1 MIGRGHPNPYSTHMT
16 DDKRSLLWQ
25 GMKDFGLSI
34 CRDIERCR
42 AALREYGSKR
52 QTPKIGIRM
61 RNYPLR
67 NLARLAR
74 TVRYMRT
81 GQIVNRI
88 ARRFKS
94 LPPTDG
100 AAPALRV
107 PRSFWRNCPG
117 RLSSMLSPQRFR
129 FIGRDGEL
137 EAASGWNRPDMAKLW
152 LYNLHYFDDLRA
164 EGATDRLPWQRD
176 LIARWI
182 AENPPAAGN
191 GWEPYPASLRIVN
204 WIAWALAGNDLGAA
218 ALQSLAVQVRVL
230 GATLE
235 YHLLGNHLL
244 ANAKALVFAGCFFSG
259 DEAEGWLRTGLD
271 LLDAEFAE
279 QILGDGA
286 HFELSPM
293 YHAVILE
300 DVLDL
305 IQLSELFPAQIG
317 AKGEPW
323 RELAARMLDWLDAMS
338 HPDGEISF
346 FNDAAFGI
354 ARTYQELAAYGA
366 WFGVAPSR
374 ETGALRR
381 LSASGYIRLR
391 SGPFA
396 VIFDTAEIGPSYL
409 PGHGH
414 ADVLSLEVSLD
425 GKRLLTNGGTSS
437 YDIGPVRAGERATA
451 AHATLEVDG
460 HDSSEVWSSFRVG
473 RRAHPFD
480 VAVTEAGGEV
490 SATASHDGYRWLPG
504 KPVHRRR
511 VVLSPASL
519 SIQDSV
525 TGDGDHAVV
534 ARFPLHPSVTIVAEE
549 PEGWRLEL
557 AGSHVVR
564 VRMRG
569 CSERFVAGGYYAPT
583 FCQRM
588 ARPVLT
594 WRHNGRLPLN
604 VETRFEL

>member
-1 MIGRGHPNPYSTHMT
+1 MIGSGHPNPYSAHMT

-25 GMKDFGLSI
+25 GRKDFRLPI
-34 CRDIERCR
+34 WRDIECCR
-42 AALREYGSKR
+42 AALREYGNKW
-52 QTPKIGIRM
+52 QTLKIGIRM

-67 NLARLAR
+67 NLARLVR
-74 TVRYMRT
+74 TVRYMRA
-81 GQIVNRI
+81 GQVVNRI

-94 LPPTDG
+94 LPLVDG
-100 AAPALRV
+100 AAPALGA

-129 FIGRDGEL
+129 FIGQEGEL
-137 EAASGWNRPDMAKLW
+137 KAASGWNRPDMAKLW

-244 ANAKALVFAGCFFSG
+244 ANAKALVFAGCFFLG
-259 DEAEGWLRTGLD
+259 NEAEGWLRTGLD
-271 LLDAEFAE
+271 LLNVEFAE
-279 QILGDGA
+279 QILDDGA

-323 RELAARMLDWLDAMS
+323 RALAARMLDWLDAMS

-396 VIFDTAEIGPSYL
+396 VIFDTAAIGPSYL

-425 GKRLLTNGGTSS
+425 GKRLLTNGGTYS

-451 AHATLEVDG
+451 AHVTIEIDG

-480 VAVTEAGGEV
+480 VAVAEEGGEV
-490 SATASHDGYRWLPG
+490 SAVASHDGYRWLPG
-504 KPVHRRR
+504 KPIHRRR
-511 VVLSPASL
+511 VVVSPTSL
-519 SIQDSV
+519 SIHDSV
-525 TGDGDHAVV
+525 TGNGDHTVV

-549 PEGWRLEL
+549 PEGWQLEL
-557 AGSHVVR
+557 AGSRVVR
-564 VRMRG
+564 VRVRG
-569 CSERFVAGGYYAPT
+569 CSEHVVVDGYYAPT
-583 FCQRM
+583 FGQRM

-594 WRHNGRLPLN
+594 WRHNGCLPLN

>member
-1 MIGRGHPNPYSTHMT
+1 MQDTHLG
-16 DDKRSLLWQ
+16 K
-25 GMKDFGLSI
+25 
-34 CRDIERCR
+34 
-42 AALREYGSKR
+42 
-52 QTPKIGIRM
+52 
-61 RNYPLR
+61 
-67 NLARLAR
+67 LARLAR
-74 TVRYMRT
+74 TVGHMRA

-100 AAPALRV
+100 APPPLRTPQAV
-107 PRSFWRNCPG
+107 WRNCPG
-117 RLSSMLSPQRFR
+117 RLPGMLSPQRFR
-129 FIGRDGEL
+129 FIGREGEL
-137 EAASGWNRPDMAKLW
+137 KTASDWNRPDAAKLW

-164 EGATDRLPWQRD
+164 EGATDRLPWHRD
-176 LIARWI
+176 LMARWVD
-182 AENPPAAGN
+182 ENPPAAGN

-204 WIAWALAGNDLGAA
+204 WIGWALAGNDPGPT
-218 ALQSLAVQVRVL
+218 ALQSLAAQVRVL

-259 DEAEGWLRTGLD
+259 DEAEAWLRTGLE

-279 QILGDGA
+279 QILDDGA

-293 YHAVILE
+293 YHAIILE

-305 IQLSELFPAQIG
+305 IQLGELFPAQLS
-317 AKGEPW
+317 AKGQEW
-323 RELAARMLDWLDAMS
+323 RALAARMLVWLDAMS

-354 ARTYQELAAYGA
+354 ARTRRELAAYGA
-366 WFGVAPSR
+366 LFAVAPPR

-381 LSASGYIRLR
+381 LSASGYIGLQ
-391 SGPFA
+391 SGPFSA
-396 VIFDTAEIGPSYL
+396 IFDAAEIGPSYL

-425 GKRLLTNGGTSS
+425 GRRLLTNGGTSS
-437 YDIGPVRAGERATA
+437 YDVGPVRAGERSTA
-451 AHATLEVDG
+451 AHATLEIDG
-460 HDSSEVWSSFRVG
+460 QDSSEVWSSFRVG

-480 VAVTEAGGEV
+480 VAVAAEDGTL
-490 SATASHDGYRWLPG
+490 SAAASHDGYRWLPG
-504 KPVHRRR
+504 QPVHRRR
-511 VVLSPASL
+511 VVVSPTSL
-519 SIQDSV
+519 SVHDSV

-534 ARFPLHPSVTIVAEE
+534 ARFPLHPAVTIIAEE
-549 PEGWRLEL
+549 ADGWQLEL
-557 AGSHVVR
+557 PGSRMVR
-564 VRMRG
+564 VRVRG

-583 FCQRM
+583 FGQRM

-594 WRHNGRLPLN
+594 WRNNGRLPLD

>member
-1 MIGRGHPNPYSTHMT
+1 MGRYQPG
-16 DDKRSLLWQ
+16 
-25 GMKDFGLSI
+25 
-34 CRDIERCR
+34 
-42 AALREYGSKR
+42 
-52 QTPKIGIRM
+52 
-61 RNYPLR
+61 

-74 TVRYMRT
+74 TVRYMRP
-81 GQIVNRI
+81 GQVVNRI
-88 ARRFKS
+88 ARRFTS

-100 AAPALRV
+100 PAPALRATQ
-107 PRSFWRNCPG
+107 STWRNCPG
-117 RLSSMLSPQRFR
+117 RLPSMLSPERFR
-129 FIGRDGEL
+129 FIGQEGEL
-137 EAASGWNRPDMAKLW
+137 KGASGWNRPDAAKLW

-164 EGATDRLPWQRD
+164 EGATDRLPWHRG
-176 LIARWI
+176 LMARWI
-182 AENPPAAGN
+182 LENPPAAGN

-204 WIAWALAGNDLGAA
+204 WIAWALAGNELDSVAR
-218 ALQSLAVQVRVL
+218 QSLAAQVRIL

-259 DEAEGWLRTGLD
+259 DEADGWLRTGLD

-279 QILGDGA
+279 QILDDGA

-300 DVLDL
+300 DVMDL
-305 IQLSELFPAQIG
+305 IQLSALFPAQLG

-323 RELAARMLDWLDAMS
+323 RALAARMLAWLDAMS

-354 ARTYQELAAYGA
+354 ARTHSELAAYGA
-366 WFGVAPSR
+366 RFAVVPSR
-374 ETGALRR
+374 EASALRR
-381 LSASGYIRLR
+381 LAASGYARLQ
-391 SGPFA
+391 SEPFA
-396 VIFDTAEIGPSYL
+396 VIFDAGEIGPSYL

-451 AHATLEVDG
+451 AHATLEIDG
-460 HDSSEVWSSFRVG
+460 QNSSEVWSSFRVG

-480 VAVTEAGGEV
+480 VAVAGESGEI
-490 SATASHDGYRWLPG
+490 SAVASHDGYRWLPG

-511 VVLSPASL
+511 VVLSPTL
-519 SIQDSV
+519 LVIHDSV
-525 TGDGDHAVV
+525 TGGGDHTVV

-549 PEGWRLEL
+549 PEGWQLEL
-557 AGSHVVR
+557 TGSRVVR
-564 VRMRG
+564 VRVSG
-569 CSERFVAGGYYAPT
+569 CFERVVAAGYYAPT
-583 FCQRM
+583 FGQRM

-594 WRHNGRLPLN
+594 WWHKGPLPLN

>member
-1 MIGRGHPNPYSTHMT
+1 M
-16 DDKRSLLWQ
+16 
-25 GMKDFGLSI
+25 
-34 CRDIERCR
+34 
-42 AALREYGSKR
+42 
-52 QTPKIGIRM
+52 QTTQLGK
-61 RNYPLR
+61 
-67 NLARLAR
+67 LARVAR

-94 LPPTDG
+94 LPQTDG
-100 AAPALRV
+100 AAPPLRAPQAV
-107 PRSFWRNCPG
+107 WRNCPG
-117 RLSSMLSPQRFR
+117 RLPSMLSPQRFR
-129 FIGRDGEL
+129 FIGHEGDL
-137 EAASGWNRPDMAKLW
+137 KDAPGWNRPDAAKLW

-164 EGATDRLPWQRD
+164 ESAAGRLPWHRD
-176 LIARWI
+176 LLARWI
-182 AENPPAAGN
+182 AENPPSAGN

-279 QILGDGA
+279 QILDDGA

-323 RELAARMLDWLDAMS
+323 RALGTRMLAWLDAMS

-354 ARTYQELAAYGA
+354 ARAHQELATYGT
-366 WFGVAPSR
+366 WFGVALPR
-374 ETGALRR
+374 ETSALRR
-381 LSASGYIRLR
+381 LSASGYARLQ
-391 SGPFA
+391 SGPFS
-396 VIFDTAEIGPSYL
+396 VIFDAAEIGPSYL

-425 GKRLLTNGGTSS
+425 GRRLLTNGGTSS
-437 YDIGPVRAGERATA
+437 YDVGKVRAEERSTA
-451 AHATLEVDG
+451 AHATLGIDE
-460 HDSSEVWSSFRVG
+460 HNSSEVWSSFRVG

-480 VAVTEAGGEV
+480 VGVAEEGEALSV
-490 SATASHDGYRWLPG
+490 AASHDGYRWLPG

-583 FCQRM
+583 FGQRM